1 MNKLSL
7 NLIIRTSNKIFE
19 SYYIN
24 NDIVSKEDYNCV
36 IDELS
41 NVDLDNIKKSELC
54 SILTDLNIFF
64 DFLYSEY
71 KKNLREVTNAIFE
84 QKPDLYKEKKALDK
98 KLEAEPE
105 YANIKNK
112 LDNLYYI
119 RNFITSKIS
128 ILSYNYKINE
138 ADNEDDEI

>member
-138 ADNEDDEI
+138 ADSEDDEI

>member
-19 SYYIN
+19 SYYID

>member
-7 NLIIRTSNKIFE
+7 NLIVRTSNKIFE
-19 SYYIN
+19 SYYID

>member
-7 NLIIRTSNKIFE
+7 NLIIRASNKIFE

-24 NDIVSKEDYNCV
+24 NDIVSKEDYNFV

-41 NVDLDNIKKSELC
+41 NIDLDTIKKSELC
-54 SILTDLNIFF
+54 SMLTDLNIFF

-138 ADNEDDEI
+138 ADSEDDEI